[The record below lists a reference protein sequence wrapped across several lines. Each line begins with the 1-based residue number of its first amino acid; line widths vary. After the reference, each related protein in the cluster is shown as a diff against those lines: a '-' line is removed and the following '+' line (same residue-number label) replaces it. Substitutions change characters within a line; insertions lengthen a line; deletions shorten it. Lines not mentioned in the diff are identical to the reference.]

1 MRLSCSSLS
10 SFSLACL
17 LPLILTGCSL
27 STNAPAT
34 PETGAAL
41 RGSVYGGQSPV
52 VGAQLYLFQ
61 ANTTGYAG
69 PGVAASSSNASV
81 SLLTS
86 GTGRTLDTSGGPT
99 NGDYYVTSN
108 STGGWAIT
116 GDYTC
121 TPSTQVYLYS
131 LGGNAGSGTN
141 SAVGELAALGNCPSG
156 GSFSGSLFIAMN
168 EVSTIAAAYAFA
180 GFATDAVHVSS
191 SGTTVAQL
199 NILNAFANAANL
211 ETLGTGV
218 ALATTGGGGTVPQ
231 AEINTLANILASC
244 VNSTGPG
251 STACT
256 SLFANAET
264 NGSTGTAP
272 TDTATAAINMA
283 HNPGANIAGLYGLS
297 TATPPFAP
305 ALSAQPNDF
314 TIALNFNAGGIA
326 TPTAIAID
334 GSGDAWIANNG
345 STASVTELSPLGVAL
360 NSSPFTGS
368 GLQSPSSIAID
379 QNNNVFIANNYDT
392 GSITALN
399 STGSPLTNSPY
410 TGGGVNQPEGIA
422 VDGSDRI
429 IAGNYGE
436 GMSGNVSVLS
446 DSGTAIS
453 GTGGD
458 GPGFGVADQ
467 AVAVDGSGNIWA
479 INGYLTSAEK
489 VVINQ
494 TTGAYIS
501 SANSDEGINDPTG
514 LAIDDANDVWI
525 CTHGSDVVVLNS
537 SGTVISTG
545 SGKFTGGGV
554 QYSQA
559 IAMDGASNAWIAN
572 THFGSP
578 ANGDLSE
585 FSNSG
590 AALTPSTGYT
600 SSTMSSTTP
609 MALAIDGSGDVWVT
623 NNGNSTV
630 SEFIGAAV
638 PVVTPLA
645 VGVKNNT
652 LGTRP

>member
-1 MRLSCSSLS
+1 
-10 SFSLACL
+10 
-17 LPLILTGCSL
+17 
-27 STNAPAT
+27 
-34 PETGAAL
+34 
-41 RGSVYGGQSPV
+41 
-52 VGAQLYLFQ
+52 
-61 ANTTGYAG
+61 
-69 PGVAASSSNASV
+69 
-81 SLLTS
+81 
-86 GTGRTLDTSGGPT
+86 
-99 NGDYYVTSN
+99 
-108 STGGWAIT
+108 
-116 GDYTC
+116 
-121 TPSTQVYLYS
+121 
-131 LGGNAGSGTN
+131 
-141 SAVGELAALGNCPSG
+141 
-156 GSFSGSLFIAMN
+156 
-168 EVSTIAAAYAFA
+168 
-180 GFATDAVHVSS
+180 
-191 SGTTVAQL
+191 VAQL